1 MSVEA
6 EAQRQQLLLS
16 VLWRGAPDAALGS
29 WLRDAP
35 ARTARGLA
43 AYRGNGEALAARALA
58 AAYPTV
64 VELMGS
70 ESFEALARA
79 HWRRM
84 PPTCGDMATYG
95 AGLADAIAADAQ
107 LADEPCL
114 ADCARLDWALH
125 RIEAAADG
133 PQTPAGLELL
143 GGDDPAAL
151 RLQLRPG
158 LVVLSSCWPVATI
171 WLTHRSTEADRF
183 APVREAFA
191 QQRAEHALAWRDGW
205 RPAVSQLDEA
215 DARFTQAVLDGLPL
229 GAALDAAGEQFAFE
243 PWLLQALQQ
252 GWLAAVLPAPD
263 ADATAPAGDTE

>member
-35 ARTARGLA
+35 VRAARGLA

-64 VELMGS
+64 AELMGS

-79 HWRRM
+79 HWRRL

-107 LADEPCL
+107 LDDEAYL

-125 RIEAAADG
+125 RIEAAADV
-133 PQTPAGLELL
+133 PQPPTGLDLL

-158 LVVLSSCWPVATI
+158 LVLLTSRWPVVTI
-171 WLTHRSTEADRF
+171 WKAHRRTEADRF

-191 QQRAEHALAWRDGW
+191 QQRSERALVWRDGW
-205 RPAVSQLDEA
+205 RAAVSELDEA
-215 DARFTQAVLDGLPL
+215 DARFTQALLDGLPL
-229 GAALDAAGEQFAFE
+229 CQSLDVAGEQFAFE

-263 ADATAPAGDTE
+263 GQTEAPAGDTA